1 MKSSNLHDGYDFIL
15 TFDSTRGW
23 LSIKELDWKQV
34 RLHVLQLPLDIT
46 PESGNLITYNACIS
60 ACEKAGEWAI
70 ALVLFQEVFQH
81 LQAETLNQLTWVWC
95 ACGVLVAY
103 PFGTRGRPVAV
114 PLLTMFLFFSGL
126 QMIEIR
132 ISSCDA
138 GGIFSVQSCC
148 CWPWWWWWWWGW
160 CLLLSAS
167 NPRQAML
174 SPPNLSIWEMHQ
186 GIDIPLTSGPSKMV
200 TTECLNKIYC
210 R

>member
-1 MKSSNLHDGYDFIL
+1 M
-15 TFDSTRGW
+15 W
-23 LSIKELDWKQV
+23 
-34 RLHVLQLPLDIT
+34 LQLPLDIT

-81 LQAETLNQLTWVWC
+81 LQADTLNQLTWVWC

-103 PFGTRGRPVAV
+103 HTILFGTGEGQSQ
-114 PLLTMFLFFSGL
+114 FHSWQSSFFFSLL

-138 GGIFSVQSCC
+138 GGSFSVQSCC
-148 CWPWWWWWWWGW
+148 WWRWWWCWWWGW

-167 NPRQAML
+167 NPRQTML

-186 GIDIPLTSGPSKMV
+186 CIDIPLTSGPSKMV
-200 TTECLNKIYC
+200 STEFV
-210 R
+210 